1 MISSSARATMSNIS
15 MKRFLFWGIFVF
27 FGPLAILSRFY
38 FLNNALLEPHP
49 WRQTQ
54 TALTILH
61 LFQGTATVWDYRSP
75 LQGILWNNV
84 YEFPLYQWVV
94 CQVMHLGL
102 SLEVASRLVTLVSFF
117 VSAVFSYLI
126 ILQFFNRQI
135 ANWFLLIYSVNPF
148 GVIFSR
154 VCLID
159 FFALAATLGSIY
171 GLLQLRAGSMKA
183 RNWLCFA
190 LGGLIAGLAK
200 INIWFFITVS
210 FTGLMMLEVWQQK
223 NRNWGWFVG
232 LVGILLVQLGVIFLW
247 NYHRFNDLGS
257 PADTPWLVGELS
269 QRFETWRWKKILWD
283 FLTRSL
289 LYDWLFIPFI
299 LGSWVLFRKSKLLFV
314 VLYGVFISHTLVFFQ
329 VQTYH
334 DYYLIASMP
343 YLFFIAAL
351 GLDYLVTRQ
360 TKIIQALCFIVLGLM
375 IFKSFQLR
383 YYYGPIAHDYR
394 GKLASIYQL
403 KKFTEPADI
412 VYWDAKQ
419 GRFEIATYSQRNVG
433 LSETERLIGEKNR
446 MGQVYS
452 PTVFHFDSK
461 PNFQLMSKT
470 PRVWLDGEPHFVIHR
485 VAEVRSFKFEPEEN
499 FAVFSELPEGVSP
512 IRFREKVDNCK
523 SQQPLLMS
531 LPLRS
536 GLVVISIEGYSH
548 PFRLPGGRKF
558 LNLPNHSKWGCRFE
572 IKFEAS

>member
-1 MISSSARATMSNIS
+1 MSNIS

-27 FGPLAILSRFY
+27 FGPLAILARFY
-38 FLNNALLEPHP
+38 YLNNALIEPHP

-75 LQGILWNNV
+75 LQGMLWNNV

-102 SLEVASRLVTLVSFF
+102 SLEVASRLVTLLSFF
-117 VSAVFSYLI
+117 LSAFFSYLI

-135 ANWFLLIYSVNPF
+135 ANWFLLIYLVNPF

-159 FFALAATLGSIY
+159 FFALAATLGSVY
-171 GLLQLRAGSMKA
+171 GLLQLRAGSMRA

-200 INIWFFITVS
+200 INIWFFVTVS
-210 FTGLMMLEVWQQK
+210 LTGLLMVEVLQQK
-223 NRNWGWFVG
+223 KRNWGWFVG
-232 LVGILLVQLGVIFLW
+232 LVGILLVQFGVIFLW

-269 QRFETWRWKKILWD
+269 QRFESWRWKKIVWD
-283 FLTRSL
+283 FAIRSL
-289 LYDWLFIPFI
+289 LYDWLLIPFVI
-299 LGSWVLFRKSKLLFV
+299 GTWVLFRKSKLLFL
-314 VLYGVFISHTLVFFQ
+314 VLFGVFISHTLVFFQ

-351 GLDYLVTRQ
+351 GLDYLVSQ
-360 TKIIQALCFIVLGLM
+360 QNKIIQALYFIVLALM
-375 IFKSFQLR
+375 IYKSFQLR
-383 YYYGPIAHDYR
+383 FYYSPIVHDYR
-394 GKLASIYQL
+394 TKLKPIYQL
-403 KKFTEPADI
+403 KKFTDPTDI

-419 GRFEIATYSQRNVG
+419 GRFEIATYAQRNVG
-433 LSETERLIGEKNR
+433 LSETERLIGERNK
-446 MGQVYS
+446 MGEVYS

-461 PNFQLMSKT
+461 PNFRLVSESSK
-470 PRVWLDGEPHFVIHR
+470 VWLDGAPYFIVHR
-485 VAEVRSFKFEPEEN
+485 VSEVGSFKFEAEEN
-499 FAVFSELPEGVSP
+499 LAVFSELPKGVSP
-512 IRFREKVDNCK
+512 VSFKKKVDNCK
-523 SQQPLLMS
+523 SKQPLLMF
-531 LPLRS
+531 LPQS
-536 GLVVISIEGYSH
+536 SEVVISIEGHSQ
-548 PFRLPGGRKF
+548 PFRLPGGRRF
-558 LNLPNHSKWGCRFE
+558 LNLPNHSNWGCRFE
-572 IKFEAS
+572 IKLEVF